1 MSPSVAEPQ
10 RVGGCPRRD
19 VEQDNRS
26 RMSASLDVVNLRH
39 TALEEAELGCCRG
52 RLQVSRPGVL
62 RLRTAA
68 WWKKSMGVELHLE
81 EGS

>member
-1 MSPSVAEPQ
+1 MLEDV
-10 RVGGCPRRD
+10 RGGMW
-19 VEQDNRS
+19 NRS

-52 RLQVSRPGVL
+52 RLQVSRPGRYGVL